1 MRSLRLVSAL
11 VCGALV
17 APACKDDEVPVTR
30 DDRSIPEAGSA
41 AREARRAT
49 EDLRTATKALGKDV
63 ARAGSADSTFLARRD
78 QVVAQARTSLAAM
91 DQKIAEL
98 ESYGR
103 TGKVKDA
110 AKADAALAKLRDQ
123 RRVAAAA
130 LDDLAVSAA
139 QSWDTRHVAVET
151 AFADL
156 DGAYKDARDTM
167 AVGTSTQKADR
178 TRETREVA
186 IPRARP

>member
-1 MRSLRLVSAL
+1 MRSLALISAL
-11 VCGALV
+11 LASALL
-17 APACKDDEVPVTR
+17 APACRDDEVPVTR
-30 DDRSIPEAGSA
+30 DDRSITEAGSA
-41 AREARRAT
+41 AREARRASEEVRAASKT
-49 EDLRTATKALGKDV
+49 LGKDV
-63 ARAGSADSTFLARRD
+63 AHAGSADASFLARRD

-91 DQKIAEL
+91 DQKTAEL

-130 LDDLAVSAA
+130 LDDLAVSGAD
-139 QSWDTRHVAVET
+139 SWDTRHVAVET

-156 DGAYKDARDTM
+156 DHAYKDARDTM
-167 AVGTSTQKADR
+167 SVGTSTQKADR